1 MMSVV
6 VRITTPLQWVLSARP
21 QHPWYTRT
29 VDGERVTY
37 AVPRLDRGQR
47 RAHLRFAARI
57 SLMFLVFLALLTA
70 PAVAMMPSQGR
81 PAALLHLLCAFGP
94 ALALPFAGVWL
105 KGGIDVAIT
114 VERDRLSYQLT
125 SRFFSRSRQWPRE
138 DVTAV
143 RWAGNTSIRVIGR
156 RGEPIGR
163 MVVPTLHPSCVAAL
177 GRAVRIEFG
186 F

>member
-6 VRITTPLQWVLSARP
+6 VRITTPLQWVRSAQP
-21 QHPWYTRT
+21 EHPWYTRT

-37 AVPRLDRGQR
+37 SVSRVDRGQR

-57 SLMFLVFLALLTA
+57 SLMYFLFLALLVSPVVVVTL
-70 PAVAMMPSQGR
+70 SEGD
-81 PAALLHLLCAFGP
+81 PAAVLHLLGAFCP
-94 ALALPFAGVWL
+94 ALAFPFARVWVC
-105 KGGIDVAIT
+105 GAFDVAIT
-114 VERDRLSYQLT
+114 VEGDRLSYQLR
-125 SRFFSRSRQWPRE
+125 SRFFSRSRQWARE

-143 RWAGNTSIRVIGR
+143 RWNGHRSIHVIGR
-156 RGEPIGR
+156 RGELIGR
-163 MVVPTLHPSCVAAL
+163 MLIPLLHPSSLATL